1 MRLEILMGTQK
12 SHFPYRLAWS
22 NTSTERIPFLPLHC
36 RDLASAEEGNPT
48 YIGEDRNRINWKKF
62 EVLGDVM
69 TSIQRSQSIPYTG
82 IVRNESVQRLIL
94 DVRFTKD
101 EDVSV
106 LRKPC
111 AYGNPSLLY

>member
-36 RDLASAEEGNPT
+36 RDLASAEKGNPT
-48 YIGEDRNRINWKKF
+48 YFDEDCNRINWEKF

-69 TSIQRSQSIPYTG
+69 VSIQRSQALSYTG
-82 IVRNESVQRLIL
+82 LARNEYIQRLIQ
-94 DVRFTKD
+94 DVKFTKD
-101 EDVSV
+101 EDVGA
-106 LRKPC
+106 L
-111 AYGNPSLLY
+111 

>member
-48 YIGEDRNRINWKKF
+48 FLGGDINRINWKKF
-62 EVLGDVM
+62 EILGEVILN
-69 TSIQRSQSIPYTG
+69 IQQSQSKPYSN
-82 IVRNESVQRLIL
+82 IICNESVERLL
-94 DVRFTKD
+94 QDVKITKD
-101 EDVSV
+101 EDVRV
-106 LRKPC
+106 NILK
-111 AYGNPSLLY
+111 AF